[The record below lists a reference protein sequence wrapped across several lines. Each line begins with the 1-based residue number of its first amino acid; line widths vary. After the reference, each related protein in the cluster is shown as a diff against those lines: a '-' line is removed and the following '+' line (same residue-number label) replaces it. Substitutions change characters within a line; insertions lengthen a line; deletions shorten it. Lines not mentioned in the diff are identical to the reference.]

1 MLLAHPLTGSPPLAV
16 SPLLLAAVAVFLAA
30 VVATRVRAAGGAAV
44 VGRTE
49 PGWLWVPRLVSALV
63 LLLLVVVARV
73 GPPLEPRNL
82 AAVAVVHLLW
92 PLLLGLAV
100 LVGPALWRAVDPWWA
115 LGAAERLAAPPG
127 DPRGDPPGDPPG
139 GGSWLPAEAR
149 EWPPVWPAVALGG
162 AWAVFLGWYAVSVPP
177 RTLGI
182 ALAAYTLVLVV
193 GAVALGRR
201 RWLPRAD
208 AVGLVVTWT
217 GLLRR
222 GLTWW
227 TPPAGAAVLL
237 GAVFGGVA
245 FARFRLG
252 GGWSRFALSESAV
265 LWNRGGAVAAVVAGG
280 AVAYAAER
288 WAARRGAAGSVAA
301 ALVPMV
307 AATTVATVLRRALV
321 AAQLV
326 PRLAT
331 DPFERGWRLLG
342 PLGESQ
348 AVDVN
353 PGGTAVQQSLAYAVV
368 LLGAL
373 AAAWVVARRVRGV
386 RARDPAAF
394 TVYVTTFVAVVAATT
409 R

>member
-1 MLLAHPLTGSPPLAV
+1 MLVAHPLTGSPPLPV
-16 SPLLLAAVAVFLAA
+16 PPLLLAAVAVFLAA
-30 VVATRVRAAGGAAV
+30 VLVTRVRASGGAAV
-44 VGRTE
+44 VARTE
-49 PGWLWVPRLVSALV
+49 PAWLWVPRLLSALV

-73 GPPLEPRNL
+73 GPVDEPDNL
-82 AAVAVVHLLW
+82 AAVAVVHLVW
-92 PLLLGLAV
+92 PLLLVSAV
-100 LVGPALWRAVDPWWA
+100 LVGPLVWRAVDPWWA

-127 DPRGDPPGDPPG
+127 NPPGDTRGDPPGGPG
-139 GGSWLPAEAR
+139 PPAEAHAG
-149 EWPPVWPAVALGG
+149 PSVWPAVALGAG
-162 AWAVFLGWYAVSVPP
+162 WALFLGWYAVSVPP

-182 ALAAYTLVLVV
+182 ALAAYTLVLVA
-193 GAVALGRR
+193 GAVALGRA
-201 RWLPRAD
+201 RWLARAD

-222 GLTWW
+222 GLIWW

-245 FARFRLG
+245 FARLRLG
-252 GGWSRFALSESAV
+252 ATWGRVALSESAA

-280 AVAYAAER
+280 ALAYAAER
-288 WAARRGAAGSVAA
+288 WAVRRGAAGSVAV

-307 AATTVATVLRRALV
+307 AATAVATVLRRAMV

-331 DPFERGWRLLG
+331 DPFDRGWRLLG
-342 PLGESQ
+342 PLGDGQ

-353 PGGTAVQQSLAYAVV
+353 PWGTAVQQALAYAVL

-386 RARDPAAF
+386 RARDPAAY
-394 TVYVTTFVAVVAATT
+394 TVYLTTFAAVVVATT